1 MKPEIKKRVEMIRRG
16 EVPPGYKKT
25 KVGIIPAEWEV
36 EEFEKYIEKS
46 FYGTSKA
53 TNVEKGYPVLRMGN
67 LSDGKIK
74 INNLVY
80 IELSVNDFKKQKL
93 EKGDI
98 LLNRTNSYD
107 LVGKIS
113 LFNLDGNYLTA
124 SYLVVF
130 RPNKKKVN
138 SEFLNH
144 YLNMEKTQG
153 KIKELA
159 TKGVSQVNINPT
171 SFCKRINIPLLKLNE
186 QLSIAEIISCW
197 DKAIEKQEKLI
208 ELKKEQK
215 NGLAFKL
222 LTGKIR
228 INGFKS
234 KWPKMSMSDCFERIN
249 EKNHEN
255 NNNILT
261 ISAQRGLISQEHYF
275 SKQIASESLLRYCLL
290 KKGDYAYNKSY
301 SIGYPFGAIKRL
313 ENFEKGIVSP
323 LYICFRIKTDNFS
336 NDYFKQYFD
345 SGFLNEEIQ
354 KIAQEGARNHGLLNV
369 SVEEFFQIIIRIPED
384 IKEQKAIAEILTTA
398 DKEIELM
405 KKNWI

>member
-1 MKPEIKKRVEMIRRG
+1 LRGFNIGKYRIIERDFVRISNALSMQLKRSRLYKGDVVYPCVGTIGNAVVIEENDKYHIQQNIAKITPNDNNLSPHYLAYYLMSNLGLNEINRFNATSSQPNVLVGSLRKYRVIL
-16 EVPPGYKKT
+16 PST
-25 KVGIIPAEWEV
+25 KV
-36 EEFEKYIEKS
+36 
-46 FYGTSKA
+46 
-53 TNVEKGYPVLRMGN
+53 
-67 LSDGKIK
+67 
-74 INNLVY
+74 
-80 IELSVNDFKKQKL
+80 
-93 EKGDI
+93 
-98 LLNRTNSYD
+98 
-107 LVGKIS
+107 
-113 LFNLDGNYLTA
+113 
-124 SYLVVF
+124 
-130 RPNKKKVN
+130 
-138 SEFLNH
+138 
-144 YLNMEKTQG
+144 
-153 KIKELA
+153 
-159 TKGVSQVNINPT
+159 
-171 SFCKRINIPLLKLNE
+171 E
-186 QLSIAEIISCW
+186 QSTIAEILSKW
-197 DKAIEKQEKLI
+197 DKAIEKQENLI

-228 INGFKS
+228 ISGFKS
-234 KWPKMSMSDCFERIN
+234 KWQKRSMSDCFERIN

-323 LYICFRIKTDNFS
+323 LYICFRIKNKNFS

-369 SVEEFFQIIIRIPED
+369 SVEEFFQIILRIPED
-384 IKEQKAIAEILTTA
+384 VKEQKIIAEILTTA
-398 DKEIELM
+398 DKEIELLEKELDM
-405 KKNWI
+405 IKEQKKGLMELLLTGIERV